1 MSADPPQHLNFKVD
15 NFSPSARFMRL
26 VCYCGDGPHQ
36 LPTGAVCRMWPLVP
50 SRGRGGRGRRA
61 APDLSRYGPNV
72 RVPALH
78 ATPEAVAVE
87 WDAALGDRCVPF
99 SVVVAP
105 SSPLAFFVSLRS
117 SRLAATRQTGHRIGT
132 RPKDGLGL
140 RWGGGGQGVGLP
152 NRPLPQLS
160 WKELAPDSAC
170 LKNSIITVWWWS
182 YRSSGV

>member
-15 NFSPSARFMRL
+15 NFSPSATFMRL

-105 SSPLAFFVSLRS
+105 SSPLAFLFLFAAHGWQRQDKQATGLEPDLRT
-117 SRLAATRQTGHRIGT
+117 AWGCV
-132 RPKDGLGL
+132 
-140 RWGGGGQGVGLP
+140 GGGGDKAWGSPTDPSLSCHGKSWPLILP
-152 NRPLPQLS
+152 
-160 WKELAPDSAC
+160 
-170 LKNSIITVWWWS
+170 V
-182 YRSSGV
+182 